1 MKKKTLY
8 LIGNAHID
16 PVWLWQW
23 QEGFH
28 EVMATF
34 RSALDRMREYPEFI
48 FTASSAAFYEWVEQ
62 SDPQMFAEIQQRVA
76 EGRWGLVGG
85 WWIEPDCNIPAGE
98 SFVRQALY
106 GQRYF
111 KEKFG
116 LTARVGY
123 NVDSFG
129 HHGMLPQILKKSG
142 LPYYVFMRP
151 MPQEKELPSRL
162 FWWEADDGSRVLALQ
177 LPFTYLTWMDDLED
191 HFLQCAAEIQ
201 EPMAEMACFYGVG
214 DHGGGPTQANLELIR
229 KLDQENAELHLE
241 HAVLEKFFSVAQT
254 HPVSFPVVHAD
265 LQHHASG
272 CYAAHSGIKRWNRLA
287 ENRLLVAE
295 KLSVVAE
302 ALTGQPSPSS
312 FKQAWKSVLFSQ
324 FHDSL
329 SGTSLEAAYEDAR
342 SFYGEALV
350 AADRAMNFAVQS
362 LAWNIHIPQEQGVRP
377 VVVFNPHSWAASLP
391 VELEFGYIRDTEQLV
406 DETGQPVPFQAV
418 RSTTTTGWR
427 RRLSFV
433 ANLPALGY
441 RVYRLV
447 PSEFP
452 VEFPFVRASGTV
464 LENEFYRLEI
474 SPQTGCIADLVDKR
488 TEVRVFTGEAAH
500 PVVIDDPSDTWS
512 HDVLQFNKVIGTFQ
526 AVSVRLVEVG
536 PVKAVIRAISTY
548 GTSKLVQE
556 FTLYARLDRIDVNVE
571 VDWREKQKM
580 LKLRFPVNVDSAQ
593 VVNEI
598 PYGHIRRKANG
609 DEEPMQSWIDVTG
622 VARQG
627 GMPSGLSLLNDG
639 KYSFDA
645 QGSDIG
651 LTVLRSP
658 IYAHHF
664 PAEPQPEEFYSY
676 IDQGLQ
682 RFTTTLLPHT
692 GSWEQAGT
700 VQRATELNQPPAAL
714 AATFHPQG
722 SLPQVNSFL
731 QVDVENVVV
740 SVLKK
745 AEDGEGWVLRAYETN
760 KQETAT
766 TIRLPV
772 LGRVIQAAFGPC
784 EIKTFYIPRDQAQP
798 VVEVN
803 LLEWQE

>member
-34 RSALDRMREYPEFI
+34 RSALDRMREYPEFV

-62 SDPQMFAEIQQRVA
+62 SAPQMFAEIQQRVA

-151 MPQEKELPSRL
+151 MPHEKELPSRL
-162 FWWEADDGSRVLALQ
+162 FWWEADDGSRILALQ
-177 LPFTYLTWMDDLED
+177 LPFTYATWMDDLED

-295 KLSVVAE
+295 KLTVVAE

-362 LAWNIHIPQEQGVRP
+362 LVWKIHIPQEQGVRP

-447 PSEFP
+447 PSESP
-452 VEFPFVRASGTV
+452 IEFPFVRASGTA

-488 TEVRVFTGEAAH
+488 TKVRVFTGEAAH

-536 PVKAVIRAISTY
+536 PVKAVIRAISAY

-556 FTLYARLDRIDVNVE
+556 FTLYAGLDRIDVNVE

-627 GMPSGLSLLNDG
+627 GKPYGLSLLNDG

-682 RFTTTLLPHT
+682 RFTYTLLPHT

-700 VQRATELNQPPAAL
+700 VQRATELNQPPVAL

-745 AEDGEGWVLRAYETN
+745 AEDGEAGFCGLMRLTNRRLRLRSAC
-760 KQETAT
+760 
-766 TIRLPV
+766 LS
-772 LGRVIQAAFGPC
+772 LGGLSRQLLARARSRPFTSHRIQPC
-784 EIKTFYIPRDQAQP
+784 R
-798 VVEVN
+798 
-803 LLEWQE
+803 